1 MKFIDLLRQGDLP
14 AAIAFS
20 VLAHLLVMGTVLFT
34 WSSDPELT
42 SVPEIPP
49 HVQAVVMEKPAPKP
63 QPKPAP
69 KPKPKPEPK
78 PKPKPKPEPKPD
90 AVNKPAKP
98 ETTEKPVT
106 PDFSQP
112 DMAELLAREE
122 LEMADPAADKA
133 ADDEQ
138 QAAQD
143 GDTSAEAE
151 ELGRY
156 QAAIRNAIKLKWS
169 RPPGARNEMQAVVQV
184 NLIPGGEVVQVRVTE
199 SSGSSAFDRSAVA
212 AVKNASP
219 LPVPSGELFNEHFRS
234 FKLRFNPE
242 DLKL

>member
-20 VLAHLLVMGTVLFT
+20 ILAHLLVMGTVLFT

-63 QPKPAP
+63 QPKPQP
-69 KPKPKPEPK
+69 KPKPEPKPEPK
-78 PKPKPKPEPKPD
+78 PKPKPD
-90 AVNKPAKP
+90 AVKTPAKP
-98 ETTEKPVT
+98 ETTGKPVT
-106 PDFSQP
+106 PEFSQP
-112 DMAELLAREE
+112 DISELLAREE
-122 LEMADPAADKA
+122 LEMADPAADKTT
-133 ADDEQ
+133 DEEQ

-151 ELGRY
+151 ELARH

-169 RPPGARNEMQAVVQV
+169 RPPGARNEMQAILQV
-184 NLIPGGEVVQVRVTE
+184 NLIPGGEVVQVRVAE

-219 LPVPSGELFNEHFRS
+219 LPVPAGELFNEHFRS